1 MERFRVDGTTL
12 LSWTIQVEAHDE
24 RGAREKA
31 HRIAGWID
39 LPSRRLAMLRRT
51 EHRIAA
57 VGLTDP
63 GNE

>member
-24 RGAREKA
+24 RGAREEA
-31 HRIAGWID
+31 QRIAGWID
-39 LPSRRLAMLRRT
+39 LPSSLGMLRRT

-63 GNE
+63 ENE